1 MQKKTGMKKYFSLI
15 SLVLALGLVSC
26 EKELLPSEEYPFK
39 EPQFDSITGLS
50 MWGKFLVV
58 DGVMY
63 VDNNETGER
72 KVYRH
77 FGVGKDTSSL
87 RWGGHMFDIEVIIR
101 NRTTYS
107 FYKPINFPGYG
118 DFILNGDSSKQY
130 AVYHVGYNHTI
141 VEDPVYGQSLMGG
154 SARPFSG
161 QTISEKDSLVALQIQ
176 EMEGSI
182 DGYNCHYWT
191 QLTLKKIE
199 SW

>member
-1 MQKKTGMKKYFSLI
+1 MKKYFKLI
-15 SLVLALGLVSC
+15 SLFLVLGFNSC
-26 EKELLPSEEYPFK
+26 HKEVLPTDEYPFK
-39 EPQFDSITGLS
+39 EPKFDSITGIS

-77 FGVGKDTSSL
+77 FGDNKDTSSL
-87 RWGGHMFDIEVIIR
+87 RWGGPMFDIEVIIR
-101 NRTTYS
+101 NYTTYS

-118 DFILNGDSSKQY
+118 DFILNDDTTKQY
-130 AVYHVGYNHTI
+130 AVFYVGYNHRI
-141 VEDPVYGQSLMGG
+141 VEDPVFGQSLMGG

-161 QTISEKDSLVALQIQ
+161 QTISEQDSLVAIQIQ
-176 EMEGSI
+176 EVEGSV

-199 SW
+199 YW